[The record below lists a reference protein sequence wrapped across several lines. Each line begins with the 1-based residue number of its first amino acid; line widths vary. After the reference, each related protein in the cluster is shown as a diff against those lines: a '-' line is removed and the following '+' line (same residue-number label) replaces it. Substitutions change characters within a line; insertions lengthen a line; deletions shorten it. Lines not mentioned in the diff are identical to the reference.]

1 MSDVVRYAFRE
12 RLMHAL
18 SAISYVYLLLTG
30 LAFWTPALYW
40 MAIVLGGA
48 YLSRLLHPWVGLV
61 FTGAVIWMYV
71 TWRRDMHITPEDRA
85 WNRAIRYY
93 VRNEDEKVPP
103 AGRFNFGQK
112 QLFWLMF
119 VGGLALLLSGL
130 VLWFVASI
138 PWELRALRYAAVL
151 VHAVAALATIGG
163 FIIHLYMGLAVVPSG
178 FEAILHGKV
187 TEEWARRHHPLW
199 LAQIRAGGTTSTTVP
214 APRDAGGKSGSG
226 GMAPGHA
233 RARE

>member
-1 MSDVVRYAFRE
+1 MTDIVRYGFRE

-18 SAISYVYLLLTG
+18 SALSYVYLLLTG

-40 MAIVLGGA
+40 IAVVLGGG
-48 YLSRLLHPWVGLV
+48 YLSRLLHPWVGLL
-61 FTGAVIWMYV
+61 FSGAVLWMYA
-71 TWRRDMHITPEDRA
+71 TWRRDMRITPEDRA
-85 WNRAIRYY
+85 WGRAIRFY

-112 QLFWLMF
+112 QLFWLMLG
-119 VGGLALLLSGL
+119 GGLALLLSGL
-130 VLWFVASI
+130 VLWFVAAI

-151 VHAVAALATIGG
+151 VHAVAALATIAG

-199 LAQIRAGGTTSTTVP
+199 LAQIRSAGATRTEASRRADRGESG
-214 APRDAGGKSGSG
+214 RGGGI
-226 GMAPGHA
+226 APGHA